1 MTDTPNAAATS
12 VSLSGDAHGQAA
24 LLLVES
30 LLHGLIAHSA
40 LTVKQAI
47 EIVEIAADVKQDHVD
62 AAESPA
68 ASATEALRLLNAIGA
83 SLVHD
88 LPRK

>member
-1 MTDTPNAAATS
+1 MTENPNAAATS
-12 VSLSGDAHGQAA
+12 RSVNGDAHGQAA

-47 EIVEIAADVKQDHVD
+47 EIVEIAADVKQDYLDGHGSPPRIRRGR
-62 AAESPA
+62 AA
-68 ASATEALRLLNAIGA
+68 ATQR
-83 SLVHD
+83 H
-88 LPRK
+88 